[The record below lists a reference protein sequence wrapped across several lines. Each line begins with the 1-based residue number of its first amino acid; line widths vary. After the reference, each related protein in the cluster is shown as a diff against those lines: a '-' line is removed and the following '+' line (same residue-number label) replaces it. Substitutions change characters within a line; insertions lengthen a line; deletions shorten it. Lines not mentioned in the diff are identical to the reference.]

1 MEDINQTKEGFIKSM
16 ILFVCLLV
24 ICFTPFIAFSGKGK
38 QADFKEQAK
47 TINPAASVTAIA
59 GSN

>member
-1 MEDINQTKEGFIKSM
+1 M